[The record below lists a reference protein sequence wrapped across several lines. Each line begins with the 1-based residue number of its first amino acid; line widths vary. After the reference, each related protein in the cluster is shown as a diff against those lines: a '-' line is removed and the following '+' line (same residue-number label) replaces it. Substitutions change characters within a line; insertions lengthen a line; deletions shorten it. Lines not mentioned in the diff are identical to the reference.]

1 MIKIKENIPIRNQ
14 VLEQLRNLILTNEIT
29 SGERLREEKLASEI
43 GVSRTPIRE
52 ALHILEREGFL
63 EAIPRVGYVVKTP
76 KIEDFDEIVEIRK
89 ALEPLTA
96 IFAAKRLNPSIKKEL
111 MDNIKKSKEVMNRGN
126 NKKFSE
132 LNQEFHA
139 IIDNASGKKW
149 LQEINTTLRNY
160 MLFYRISNI
169 LNKEMAKTSIIQHE
183 NIVKAITSK
192 NEEKIRKTICSDLDV
207 LKKSVLDHFF
217 ENGKYTK

>member
-1 MIKIKENIPIRNQ
+1 MLKLKDNMTIRNQ
-14 VLEQLRNLILTNEIT
+14 VLEQLRNLILTNKIT
-29 SGERLREEKLASEI
+29 PGERLREEKLASEI

-63 EAIPRVGYVVKTP
+63 EAIPRVGYVVRTP
-76 KIEDFDEIVEIRK
+76 KIEDFDEIIEIRK
-89 ALEPLTA
+89 ALEPITTV
-96 IFAAKRLNPSIKKEL
+96 FAAKRLNPSIKKEL
-111 MDNIKKSKEVMNRGN
+111 MDNIKKSKEVIHRGN

-149 LQEINTTLRNY
+149 LQEINKTLRNY
-160 MLFYRISNI
+160 MLFYRMGNI
-169 LNKEMAKTSIIQHE
+169 LTKEMVKTSIIQHE
-183 NIVKAITSK
+183 NIVKAIISK
-192 NEEKIRKTICSDLDV
+192 NEEKIRKVICSDLDV

-217 ENGKYTK
+217 

>member
-1 MIKIKENIPIRNQ
+1 MLKLKDNMTIRNQ
-14 VLEQLRNLILTNEIT
+14 VLEQLRNLILINKIT
-29 SGERLREEKLASEI
+29 PGERLREEKLASEI

-63 EAIPRVGYVVKTP
+63 EAIPRVGYVVRTP
-76 KIEDFDEIVEIRK
+76 KIEDFDEIIEIRK
-89 ALEPLTA
+89 ALEPITT

-111 MDNIKKSKEVMNRGN
+111 MDNIKKSKGVIHRGN

-149 LQEINTTLRNY
+149 LQEINKNLRNY
-160 MLFYRISNI
+160 MLFYRMGNI
-169 LNKEMAKTSIIQHE
+169 LNKEMVKTSIIQHE
-183 NIVKAITSK
+183 NIVKAIISK
-192 NEEKIRKTICSDLDV
+192 NEEKIRKVICSDLDV

-217 ENGKYTK
+217 

>member
-1 MIKIKENIPIRNQ
+1 MLKLKDNPTIRNQ
-14 VLEQLRNLILTNEIT
+14 VLEQLRNLILTNEINP
-29 SGERLREEKLASEI
+29 GERLREEKLASEI

-63 EAIPRVGYVVKTP
+63 EAIPRVGYVVRTP
-76 KIEDFDEIVEIRK
+76 KIEDFDEIIEIRK
-89 ALEPLTA
+89 ALEPITA

-111 MDNIKKSKEVMNRGN
+111 MNNIKKSKEVIHRGN

-139 IIDNASGKKW
+139 IIDNASGKRW

-183 NIVKAITSK
+183 NIVKAIMSK
-192 NEEKIRKTICSDLDV
+192 SEEKIRKTICSDLDV

>member
-111 MDNIKKSKEVMNRGN
+111 MDNIKKSKEVINRGN

-139 IIDNASGKKW
+139 IIDNASGKRW

-183 NIVKAITSK
+183 NIVKAIMSK
-192 NEEKIRKTICSDLDV
+192 SEEKIRKTICSDLDV